1 MKREIYITIL
11 LFAFMIFA
19 LISTM
24 VRGEQLDPVQHTGV
38 LTSRSININ
47 ISIDAK
53 GVGID
58 KFHRR
63 INKAN
68 YKRRINSSV
77 SLTTFNRGL
86 QVVNWSSRSLFVLL
100 HSRGLG

>member
-24 VRGEQLDPVQHTGV
+24 VRGEQLGSDQYCGSPR
-38 LTSRSININ
+38 SRSIDIN
-47 ISIDAK
+47 IDAK

-63 INKAN
+63 INMAY
-68 YKRRINSSV
+68 YKHRINNSV
-77 SLTTFNRGL
+77 SPTTLNRGL
-86 QVVNWSSRSLFVLL
+86 QVVNWSSR
-100 HSRGLG
+100 